1 MLGKPISQVWR
12 VALGVVGVCIVLGG
26 YTYLSDKTIKANE
39 YDRSVPSWSMMKDG
53 LQKAI
58 EPGRRDERWLVVDT
72 KASSRRLFIGMGISV
87 AGSLLLG
94 VLMGVLAPVDSFL
107 YPIMAMASKM
117 VPTAMIAV
125 FFVLLGIGEKAF
137 IGIVVFGILPTL
149 TQSVALSVRGVH
161 TELIYK
167 AYTLGASHLEVIWN
181 VVLRQIFPAFL
192 DAVRLSVGPAL
203 VYLIAAEMLF
213 ADEGF
218 GYRIRLEMK
227 KLNMDIVFPYI
238 AIMAMLF
245 FVLDFALNRFNR
257 WANPWNTPAEH

>member
-1 MLGKPISQVWR
+1 VLG
-12 VALGVVGVCIVLGG
+12 AVGICIVLGA
-26 YTYLSDKTIKANE
+26 YTYLSNKRLAENE
-39 YDRSVPSWSMMKDG
+39 YDRSIPSWSMMKDG
-53 LQKAI
+53 VKKAI
-58 EPGRRDERWLVVDT
+58 EPDRRDERWLIIDT
-72 KASSRRLFIGMGISV
+72 KASAYRLFAGLGISV
-87 AGSLLLG
+87 AGALLLG

-107 YPIMAMASKM
+107 YPVMAMASKM

-125 FFVLLGIGEKAF
+125 FFVLLGTGETAF

-167 AYTLGASHLEVIWN
+167 AYTLGASHLEIIWN
-181 VVLRQIFPAFL
+181 VVLRQIFPTFL

-227 KLNMDIVFPYI
+227 KLNMEIVFPYI
-238 AIMAMLF
+238 AIMALLF

-257 WANPWNTPAEH
+257 WANPWNTPAEQ

>member
-1 MLGKPISQVWR
+1 MLGRPISQVWR
-12 VALGVVGVCIVLGG
+12 VVLGMAGVCLVLAG
-26 YTYLSDKTIKANE
+26 YTHLSNE
-39 YDRSVPSWSMMKDG
+39 RLKENEFDSSVPSWSMMKDG

-58 EPGRRDERWLVVDT
+58 ELDRRDERWLIIDT
-72 KASSRRLFIGMGISV
+72 KASTYRLFAGLGISV
-87 AGSLLLG
+87 IGALILG

-125 FFVLLGIGEKAF
+125 FFVLLGIGEIAF

-149 TQSVALSVRGVH
+149 TQTVALSVRAVR

-167 AYTLGASHLEVIWN
+167 AYTLGASHLEIIWN
-181 VVLRQIFPAFL
+181 VVLRQIFPTFL
-192 DAVRLSVGPAL
+192 DAVRLSIGPAL

-213 ADEGF
+213 SDVGF

-227 KLNMDIVFPYI
+227 KLNMDVVFPYI
-238 AIMAMLF
+238 VIMALLF
-245 FVLDFALNRFNR
+245 FVLDFAINRFNR
-257 WANPWNTPAEH
+257 WANPWNTPTEN

>member
-1 MLGKPISQVWR
+1 MLGRPISQVWR
-12 VALGVVGVCIVLGG
+12 IVLGVIGVCLVLAG
-26 YTYLSDKTIKANE
+26 YTHLSNTRLAENE
-39 YDRSVPSWSMMKDG
+39 FDRSVPSWSMMKDG

-58 EPGRRDERWLVVDT
+58 EPDRRDERWLIQDT
-72 KASSRRLFIGMGISV
+72 KASTKRLLAGLGISIV
-87 AGSLLLG
+87 GALTLG
-94 VLMGVLAPVDSFL
+94 VLMGVLAPFDSFL
-107 YPIMAMASKM
+107 YPVMAMTSKM

-125 FFVLLGIGEKAF
+125 FFVLLGIGESAF

-149 TQSVALSVRGVH
+149 TQTVALSVRGVH

-167 AYTLGASHLEVIWN
+167 AYTLGASHLEIIWN

-192 DAVRLSVGPAL
+192 DAVRLSIGPAL

>member
-1 MLGKPISQVWR
+1 MLGKPISMVWR
-12 VALGVVGVCIVLGG
+12 VVLGLAGVCLVLAG
-26 YTYLSDKTIKANE
+26 YTHLSNKRLAENE
-39 YDRSVPSWSMMKDG
+39 FDRSVPSWSMMKDG
-53 LQKAI
+53 LQKTI
-58 EPGRRDERWLVVDT
+58 EPDRRGDRWLIGDT
-72 KASSRRLFIGMGISV
+72 KASTYRLLAGLGISV
-87 AGSLLLG
+87 FGALTLG
-94 VLMGVLAPVDSFL
+94 VLMGVLAPIDSFL
-107 YPIMAMASKM
+107 YPVMAMASKM

-125 FFVLLGIGEKAF
+125 FFVLLGIGESAF

-149 TQSVALSVRGVH
+149 TQTVALSVRGVH

-167 AYTLGASHLEVIWN
+167 AYTLGASHMEIIWN

-192 DAVRLSVGPAL
+192 DAVRLSIGPAL

-245 FVLDFALNRFNR
+245 FVLDFVLNRFNR

>member
-1 MLGKPISQVWR
+1 MLGRPISNVWR
-12 VALGVVGVCIVLGG
+12 VVLGVVGVCLVLGA
-26 YTYLSDKTIKANE
+26 YTYLSAKRLQENE
-39 YDRSVPSWSMMKDG
+39 YDRSIPSWSMMKDG
-53 LQKAI
+53 VQKAI
-58 EPGRRDERWLVVDT
+58 ELDRRDERWLIIDT
-72 KASSRRLFIGMGISV
+72 KASTYRLFVGLGVSI
-87 AGSLLLG
+87 AGALLLG
-94 VLMGVLAPVDSFL
+94 VFMGVLAPVDSFL
-107 YPIMAMASKM
+107 YPIMAMTSKM

-125 FFVLLGIGEKAF
+125 FFVMLGTGETAF

-167 AYTLGASHLEVIWN
+167 AYTLGASHLEIIWN

-245 FVLDFALNRFNR
+245 FVMDFALNRFNR
-257 WANPWNTPAEH
+257 WANPWNTPAEY